1 MKVISIKADKGY
13 TSPSNNITY
22 HNYYL
27 NCAINR
33 EVNGEN
39 YQVLHTFTVTDAPI
53 RKLLEGGKIRS
64 INDLVGHEIEL
75 YRKFPVYFDKIERE
89 YMLKDG
95 KMKADTLVV
104 VK

>member
-1 MKVISIKADKGY
+1 MKVVSIKADKGY
-13 TSPSNNITY
+13 TSPTTNITY

-27 NCAINR
+27 DVAIER
-33 EVNGEN
+33 VVNNES
-39 YQVLHTFTVTDAPI
+39 YQILQKYVLMDSCI
-53 RKLLEGGKIRS
+53 RPLLESGKIKS
-64 INDLVGHEIEL
+64 VNDLVGHEIQL
-75 YRKFPVYFDKIERE
+75 YRKFPVYFDKYEQN